1 MPFYIRE
8 NDIEEIKQSGTAAET
23 LQLLESLSQ
32 RPLNNASVLLA
43 YHECLLFHRA
53 FPASPELL
61 DRVNAELERLGIITG
76 EMTSKG
82 SAQNQQRLAGSG
94 LPHTELNGFFGLDI
108 SNWLLRRFPD
118 NVSLYAV
125 DADDETV
132 ISILQLLLPGAEYE
146 KITQGSEHGLAR
158 IRKMAGSKDPFLLW
172 KWILAVY
179 NNSHIEQPLKEDLFL
194 RMKIFSSWK
203 LDEPGFNRSQIGLEP
218 PAVFFQQEIIR
229 HVDALKILKQPVGS
243 PLVLSHPE
251 KIKLLDTIR
260 GSLSFLYR
268 ETDPFSFA
276 DLNELELFDMG
287 RGLQIALVGMRNQK
301 RLSLESYI
309 GYMAFKNGVPLAY
322 GGGWI
327 WGQRCKIGIN
337 IYPAF
342 RKGESAWQ
350 FAQIMRLYYQYCGV
364 RHFIVK
370 PYQFGKD
377 NPEGLKSGAFWFYYR
392 LGYRPA
398 DVEINAA
405 ANEEWEKIQS
415 DRTYRTPLTRLRYFT
430 GSVLEWKTIKN
441 SYPAFDAGV
450 VSKKI
455 TDMINTRFR
464 GNRQEAIT
472 YCSSALKKNIPGK
485 MKDKPIGRKG
495 NAVWENWC
503 LLAGIM
509 DVLNGW
515 TSTEK
520 KEFLR
525 LIQLKQSGKE
535 IEYIMALQGMRKLWR
550 EMKVFTT

>member
-1 MPFYIRE
+1 MPVV
-8 NDIEEIKQSGTAAET
+8 S
-23 LQLLESLSQ
+23 
-32 RPLNNASVLLA
+32 P
-43 YHECLLFHRA
+43 A
-53 FPASPELL
+53 FPANPELL
-61 DRVNAELERLGIITG
+61 DPVNEELKRLGLITR
-76 EMTSKG
+76 EMANKG
-82 SAQNQQRLAGSG
+82 SAHNQHRLAGSG
-94 LPHTELNGFFGLDI
+94 LPYTELNGFFGLDI

-118 NVSLYAV
+118 NVKLFAV
-125 DADDETV
+125 DADDETI

-146 KITQGSEHGLAR
+146 KITQGPEHGLAR
-158 IRKMAGSKDPFLLW
+158 IRKMAGSKNPVYLW
-172 KWILAVY
+172 KWILGVF
-179 NNSHIEQPLKEDLFL
+179 NNSHAEQAIKEDLFL

-203 LDEPGFNRSQIGLEP
+203 LDEAGFNRSQLGLTTD
-218 PAVFFQQEIIR
+218 AVFFQEEMIR
-229 HVDALKILKQPVGS
+229 HPDSLKILKQPVS
-243 PLVLSHPE
+243 SLLPLSHPQ
-251 KIKLLDTIR
+251 KLKCLDTIR

-276 DLNELELFDMG
+276 DLHELELFDMG
-287 RGLQIALVGMRNQK
+287 RGLQIALVGMRKQK

-398 DVEINAA
+398 DAEINEAA
-405 ANEEWEKIQS
+405 REEWEKIQA
-415 DRTYRTPLTRLRYFT
+415 DRTYRTPLTRLRFFT
-430 GSVLEWKTIKN
+430 GSVMEWKTSKN
-441 SYPAFDAGV
+441 SFPAFDAGV
-450 VSKKI
+450 ISKKI
-455 TDMINTRFR
+455 TDMINTRFQ
-464 GNRQEAIT
+464 GNRLEAIS

-485 MKDKPIGRKG
+485 MKNKPVSSKR

-503 LLAGIM
+503 LLAGLM
-509 DVLNGW
+509 DFGKTWKV
-515 TSTEK
+515 SEK
-520 KEFLR
+520 LDYAK
-525 LIQLKQSGKE
+525 LIQLKQTGKE
-535 IEYIMALQGMRKLWR
+535 VDFILKLQGSERLWK
-550 EMKVFTT
+550 EIKVLNT